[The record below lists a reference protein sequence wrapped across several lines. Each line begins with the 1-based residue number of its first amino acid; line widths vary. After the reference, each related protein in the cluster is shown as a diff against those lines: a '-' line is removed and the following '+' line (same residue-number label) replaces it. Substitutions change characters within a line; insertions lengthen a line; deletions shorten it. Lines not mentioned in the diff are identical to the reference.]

1 MTNVFFKAP
10 LKLFLMDPPHPCRF
24 FFLKAPL
31 NYSVRQGYCHILAI
45 GHAER
50 IIRSAQALAII
61 YRVYNG
67 NTPCGTNNFYS
78 YFSIL
83 LLLNFSK
90 GYPLMMKKLS
100 KILACGWSIEA
111 NPGLLLAETAQFSEN

>member
-1 MTNVFFKAP
+1 MMGNRDLTVCPGFYALCRYSRQSCVQAQVNFWFK
-10 LKLFLMDPPHPCRF
+10 FLNP
-24 FFLKAPL
+24 
-31 NYSVRQGYCHILAI
+31 
-45 GHAER
+45 
-50 IIRSAQALAII
+50 
-61 YRVYNG
+61 
-67 NTPCGTNNFYS
+67 
-78 YFSIL
+78 